1 MSLNSRFH
9 PRLTLKNHGF
19 YLFGWREKAKLL
31 IDFPAKRA
39 SLKSSMVRFTPLQFI
54 PVLIAAAS
62 HAGEITIESRAF
74 RIESTFSATAL
85 PNSEGMLLRFSPK
98 IWKDYEIVEISD
110 HGSKVSKGDLLVS
123 FDTEEIDKKLEDAQL
138 ALESSA
144 LSLAQ
149 AALDLK
155 NLIATSPH
163 RLEAIR
169 RSAEI
174 AEEEH
179 TYFTQVRRK
188 ADEETAAQSLKR
200 YEQILSNQREELKQ
214 LSKMYEADDITENT
228 EEIILVRQQDA
239 VAAAEFALRMEALEH
254 KRALDV
260 SLPREAKKL
269 SDSQRDT
276 AITFTKAEVEIPR
289 ALELSKLAV
298 ATAKT
303 THQRAK
309 KNLTELGADRAQFE
323 YKAPADGWF
332 YHGPIENG
340 RWSLGDVAKHLVP
353 HGKPPTH
360 AAFATF
366 VPVTAELS
374 LISFLDEAT
383 ARASGVPALAVTSRF
398 GICRRTWL

>member
-1 MSLNSRFH
+1 
-9 PRLTLKNHGF
+9 
-19 YLFGWREKAKLL
+19 
-31 IDFPAKRA
+31 
-39 SLKSSMVRFTPLQFI
+39 MVRFTPLQFI

-228 EEIILVRQQDA
+228 EEIILVRA
-239 VAAAEFALRMEALEH
+239 
-254 KRALDV
+254 
-260 SLPREAKKL
+260 
-269 SDSQRDT
+269 
-276 AITFTKAEVEIPR
+276 
-289 ALELSKLAV
+289 
-298 ATAKT
+298 
-303 THQRAK
+303 
-309 KNLTELGADRAQFE
+309 
-323 YKAPADGWF
+323 
-332 YHGPIENG
+332 
-340 RWSLGDVAKHLVP
+340 P
-353 HGKPPTH
+353 HGSTG
-360 AAFATF
+360 AQ
-366 VPVTAELS
+366 
-374 LISFLDEAT
+374 
-383 ARASGVPALAVTSRF
+383 ARAR
-398 GICRRTWL
+398 C